1 MANIRFNVGGEN
13 NTMNPAD
20 RAKASDQVPP
30 ASPNSPW
37 FLRNL
42 SQYNRP
48 PSNFASPNRMDYAA
62 ELQSD
67 AINRARKAN
76 EELNLRI
83 ALQETE
89 KQRLA
94 QESSIVPSG
103 LQETGIFGDIA
114 SGVKG
119 FFAPPKPLFTPEQ
132 SAERNKNRP
141 SMDSVLA
148 AATERMSAESGIG
161 LPLPENF
168 VKDANIL
175 KQRGIDVEP
184 IYRGGK
190 VFGYVPK
197 GNPGPDR
204 PGYEQSPILDSNE
217 QILGYEYIKL
227 AQAPTLEEFENAS
240 QPGSQVTPTGGLT
253 GFVSIYDEIKALENS
268 FSTRKTKV
276 AEEVWGTPVKE
287 TVTNPDGSTYEK
299 LVWGTNG
306 MEYLGLNPGQIYAA
320 LPPAPAA
327 DAPYEDFKKYR
338 NRLVETI
345 KAPLYTPDSLDT
357 IWNNLGIKG
366 IKEFQRAALKARLYD
381 TNDPVTFGAVSDKE
395 YTLMQGLMERANMN
409 GTTWEKQME
418 LMVQHGEIVKARG
431 GGGGGGGGGSG
442 GTSVYTQVTFNNTSM
457 AQARSTLTAVLKDAL
472 GRMPSEQELTDFIAM
487 LNEAESKSPTRTVTR
502 TTKTGDNTRAVA
514 RTTPSVVDPEQMAQ
528 EFAADIGGGAPMA
541 AKKETDYLM
550 GYLNSLGGL
559 G

>member
-1 MANIRFNVGGEN
+1 M
-13 NTMNPAD
+13 
-20 RAKASDQVPP
+20 
-30 ASPNSPW
+30 
-37 FLRNL
+37 
-42 SQYNRP
+42 
-48 PSNFASPNRMDYAA
+48 
-62 ELQSD
+62 
-67 AINRARKAN
+67 
-76 EELNLRI
+76 
-83 ALQETE
+83 
-89 KQRLA
+89 
-94 QESSIVPSG
+94 
-103 LQETGIFGDIA
+103 
-114 SGVKG
+114 
-119 FFAPPKPLFTPEQ
+119 
-132 SAERNKNRP
+132 
-141 SMDSVLA
+141 
-148 AATERMSAESGIG
+148 
-161 LPLPENF
+161 
-168 VKDANIL
+168 
-175 KQRGIDVEP
+175 
-184 IYRGGK
+184 
-190 VFGYVPK
+190 
-197 GNPGPDR
+197 
-204 PGYEQSPILDSNE
+204 
-217 QILGYEYIKL
+217 

-306 MEYLGLNPGQIYAA
+306 MEYLGLNPGQIYAPP
-320 LPPAPAA
+320 PPAPAA
-327 DAPYEDFKKYR
+327 DAPYEDFVNYR
-338 NRLVETI
+338 NRLQRTV
-345 KAPLYTPDSLDT
+345 KAPLYTPDSLDSVFYN
-357 IWNNLGIKG
+357 IGIKG
-366 IKEFQRAALKARLYD
+366 IKDFQRAALKARLYD
-381 TNDPVTFGAVSDKE
+381 TNDTVTFGEISNKE

-528 EFAADIGGGAPMA
+528 EFAADIGGGAPMG